1 MNAILGTVAECLH
14 YYRCCHYDT
23 YIQVKIDKSMTK
35 SHGIVS
41 VLSKEGYLWMLS
53 YFEQLQLYMQ
63 MLRKDSCRVRN
74 KVGGPGGMFPWEIF
88 KFSEPRECYFQNS
101 STSVEA
107 VNKVIF

>member
-53 YFEQLQLYMQ
+53 YF
-63 MLRKDSCRVRN
+63 
-74 KVGGPGGMFPWEIF
+74 
-88 KFSEPRECYFQNS
+88 
-101 STSVEA
+101 
-107 VNKVIF
+107 